1 MATKTGYRP
10 NQTQSNNRG
19 SSYPSDP
26 VVVDDDTDD
35 DSFFVIVIVILLAVI
50 LFFMPVLMWMYMD
63 IRQTEIKVQ
72 KLIKKLEEK

>member
-10 NQTQSNNRG
+10 PTKQSANGYSNQ
-19 SSYPSDP
+19 PSDS
-26 VVVDDDTDD
+26 VDMANDSDD
-35 DSFFVIVIVILLAVI
+35 DSFFVIVIIVLLAI
-50 LFFMPVLMWMYMD
+50 IMFFMPVLMWMYMD

>member
-1 MATKTGYRP
+1 MATKTGYKP
-10 NQTQSNNRG
+10 NQTQSNNRA

-26 VVVDDDTDD
+26 VDVDDDPDD
-35 DSFFVIVIVILLAVI
+35 DTFYVIVIVVLLCVV

-72 KLIKKLEEK
+72 KLVKKLENK

>member
-1 MATKTGYRP
+1 MATKTGYK
-10 NQTQSNNRG
+10 QTPKQGNNRG

-26 VVVDDDTDD
+26 VDVVDDSDD
-35 DSFFVIVIVILLAVI
+35 DSFFIIVIIVLLALV

-72 KLIKKLEEK
+72 KLVKKLEEK